1 MHKVFIT
8 RKIPDIAIKMLKSKY
23 SVRINKEDRQL
34 TKKQII
40 KRAKNVNAILSLLTD
55 RIDKEVMVAAKGL
68 KVIAN
73 YAVGYDNIDINEAKK
88 RGIIV
93 TNTPGVL
100 TETTAD
106 LAWALL
112 FATARRIVEGDKFI
126 RESRF
131 DGWKPTLLL
140 GYDIYGKVLGVIG
153 TGRIGTAFALRSKGF
168 NMKVLYYDKKR
179 NPIVEKECKG
189 KQVTMNR
196 LLKESDYISVH
207 IPLNKETYHLIG
219 DKEIECMKKTVILI
233 NTSRGAII
241 DEMAL
246 ADALRKNVI
255 AGAGLDVYEREP
267 SITRKLLNLGNVVL
281 TPHIGS
287 ASYETRA
294 KMAVMA
300 AQSIIDVLEG
310 KMPKNIVNK

>member
-1 MHKVFIT
+1 MEIINRIK
-8 RKIPDIAIKMLKSKY
+8 DI
-23 SVRINKEDRQL
+23 D
-34 TKKQII
+34 
-40 KRAKNVNAILSLLTD
+40 AILSLLTD
-55 RIDKEVMVAAKGL
+55 GIDKEVMNAAKGL

-73 YAVGYDNIDINEAKK
+73 YAVGYDNIDIKEAKK

-106 LAWALL
+106 LAWALI

-126 RESRF
+126 RELRF

-153 TGRIGTAFALRSKGF
+153 TGRIGTVFALRSKGF

-179 NPIVEKECKG
+179 NPIVEKECRG
-189 KQVTMNR
+189 KQVTLNR
-196 LLKESDYISVH
+196 LLKESDFISLH
-207 IPLNKETYHLIG
+207 IPLNKDTYHLIAE
-219 DKEIECMKKTVILI
+219 KEIECMKKTVILI
-233 NTSRGAII
+233 NTSRGPII

-267 SITRKLLNLGNVVL
+267 SITRKLLRLDNVVL

-287 ASYETRA
+287 ASYETRE

-310 KMPKNIVNK
+310 KIPKNIVNK